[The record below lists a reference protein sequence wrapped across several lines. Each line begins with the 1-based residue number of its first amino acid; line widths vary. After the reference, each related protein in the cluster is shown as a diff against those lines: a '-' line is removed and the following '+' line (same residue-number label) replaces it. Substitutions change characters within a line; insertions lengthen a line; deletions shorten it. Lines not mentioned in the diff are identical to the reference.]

1 MAGMAAASRWS
12 GSAMNQAGRSRST
25 VEVRNSGGGFCLQ
38 GPFGARESPLLV
50 MPANHRSA
58 VDTCEYAQSSGQ
70 GQPNKCDHDALPRS
84 MSFDDRKSALLGFG
98 PRCAGAH
105 GQPSGTVFG
114 SGMRSVT
121 AGGTLRDR
129 AWMPID
135 RASSARCRPGR

>member
-1 MAGMAAASRWS
+1 
-12 GSAMNQAGRSRST
+12 
-25 VEVRNSGGGFCLQ
+25 
-38 GPFGARESPLLV
+38 

-135 RASSARCRPGR
+135 RASSARCRPGRQVDDLPIGDGSTERAKGNPYPYCWRDLRLTLWVRAACTQP